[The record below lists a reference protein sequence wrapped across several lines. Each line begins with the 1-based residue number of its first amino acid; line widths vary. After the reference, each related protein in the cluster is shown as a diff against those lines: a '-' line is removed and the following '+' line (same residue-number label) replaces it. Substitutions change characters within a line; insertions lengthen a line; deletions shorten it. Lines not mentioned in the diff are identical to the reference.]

1 MIKRKSQILQI
12 FTFNLILL
20 SIIFSYSLSAN
31 TENKSRFEHLELF
44 NKVLNLIEGQ
54 YYREVDTEKLIQ
66 GAIKG
71 MMSTLDPHSAFLDKD
86 LFEKMNEDTKGE
98 FGGLGIEVQQKDGL
112 IVIIRVIEETP
123 AARAKIKP
131 GDKIVEI
138 NLESA
143 LGLTLD
149 ESVEK
154 MRGSAKSKIKLGIIR
169 SGVDGIKQYDLV
181 REVIKVKPVKAKVI
195 DNSIIYIRLITFQ
208 KRSAES
214 IVEEI
219 KEFRKKNK
227 DLTGIILDLRSNP
240 GGLLDEAV
248 DVASIFLRDGVVVST
263 EERDPKNKKI
273 HYVKKNIHKEFDA
286 PLAVLINGSSA
297 SASEIVAG
305 ALQDHKRGII
315 MGSRSFGKGSVQTVA
330 RVDDSNGIKMT
341 TAQYMTPSNKK
352 IQAIGIIP
360 DILIADYDSTGLDKA
375 KLLDQYV
382 REVDLKNHLSATKE
396 TEEEKNLRL
405 EIEKED
411 RKVRVE
417 RLRMAKKQKEK
428 VEQEEEVTEVEEEGS
443 EDFPVKQAANYL
455 KSFKVLKAIVQ

>member
-1 MIKRKSQILQI
+1 MTLKKLVG
-12 FTFNLILL
+12 T
-20 SIIFSYSLSAN
+20 SIIICTAIQLAYSDIALAN
-31 TENKSRFEHLELF
+31 QKSRFEHLELF

-54 YYREVDTEKLIQ
+54 YYRDVDTEKLIQ

-71 MMSTLDPHSAFLDKD
+71 MMGTLDPHSSFLEKD
-86 LFEKMNEDTKGE
+86 LFEKMTEDTKGE

-112 IVIIRVIEETP
+112 IVIIRVIEGTP

-138 NLESA
+138 NMESA
-143 LGLTLD
+143 LGLTLE

-154 MRGSAKSKIKLGIIR
+154 MRGSAKSKIKLGLIR
-169 SGVDGIKQYDLV
+169 PGVEGIKQYDLT
-181 REVIKVKPVKAKVI
+181 REVIKIKPVKTKVI
-195 DNSIIYIRLITFQ
+195 DESIIYIRLITFQ

-219 KEFRKKNK
+219 KGFRKGKK

-248 DVASIFLRDGVVVST
+248 DVASIFLRDGVIVST

-305 ALQDHKRGII
+305 ALQDHKRAVV

-330 RVDDSNGIKMT
+330 RVDDANGIKMT
-341 TAQYMTPSNKK
+341 TAQYMTPNNRK
-352 IQAIGIIP
+352 IQAIGIVP
-360 DILIADYDSTGLDKA
+360 DIMIPDYDSSSLNKA
-375 KLLDQYV
+375 RIFDQYV
-382 REVDLKNHLSATKE
+382 REVDLRNHLSATKE
-396 TEEEKNLRL
+396 TEEEKSLRL
-405 EIEKED
+405 EMEKED
-411 RKVRVE
+411 RKKRIE
-417 RLRMAKKQKEK
+417 RLKKAQSQKEK
-428 VEQEEEVTEVEEEGS
+428 NKQSDVENGGDDEGS
-443 EDFPVKQAANYL
+443 DDFPVQQAVNYL
-455 KSFKVLKAIVQ
+455 KSFKVLKAIAQ